1 MADNESREKEI
12 LKVAKERFL
21 DCEKVWA
28 EYIEKQQEL
37 VRFISGEQWTYVA
50 RQNFEQNGFAA
61 ITSNRLPTFLRQI
74 TNELRKNTPSI
85 QIDPKDDGTVDTA
98 EVINDLIRNIE
109 LDSKADVAYIKAAD
123 SAASVGIGYIRVMSK
138 YESDK
143 SMEQKIVIDPIMDS
157 STVMLDPHHLAVDG
171 SDCEYAFITTVISK
185 DEYKRRYGDS
195 ELAELMT
202 EVSWSPA
209 NRAWVTKDEVMIAEY
224 FFKDYDAKTLY
235 QYYNTL
241 TGETITDF
249 YEDKKELKALVD
261 NGAIIIQDQRD
272 VNVPIVR
279 WLKINDLEILE
290 ESVWPGPYIPIVPV
304 KGDEFWVEGKR
315 KLVGAVE
322 PAVDAQVMLNY
333 NLSMMAQLIQM
344 APKAPYIGTA
354 TQFKTYE
361 QQWANINVSN
371 QAFLPYN
378 KDEGAGPPQRDLQE
392 VQMNNLSMLVQQSTE
407 SLQQIFGTFDPS
419 QSQVAPESGKAIL
432 ARQNQ
437 AYNSNYHFYDN
448 LARSIQH
455 VGAIIVDALPTL
467 YSNPRTVQASKL
479 TGEKRS
485 VKINMPGE
493 NGMIEHDLTKGEY
506 QVSIQTGASFG
517 TRRQE
522 AVVAITQIMGLSPAI
537 AQNMADL
544 AIINMDIPGAKEA
557 AARARAMVDPNVLAA
572 ASAGQKMEPEQVV
585 QQLKQQLQALQQKD
599 QAHTML
605 GEQLVQENKMLKQEN
620 ELEKHNKQVEITKA
634 ELDYKLK
641 NRQMDINEA
650 EIELQ
655 TRLDIMKLKLEERQ
669 LDIKAEEVASD
680 ISSDMME
687 HSHKKAKHGLE
698 ERKHEASVADVVSDS
713 EIDSGVSDLGGKIN
727 SQ

>member
-272 VNVPIVR
+272 VNIPIVR

-669 LDIKAEEVASD
+669 LAIKAEEVASD

>member
-620 ELEKHNKQVEITKA
+620 ELEKHNKQVEMTKA